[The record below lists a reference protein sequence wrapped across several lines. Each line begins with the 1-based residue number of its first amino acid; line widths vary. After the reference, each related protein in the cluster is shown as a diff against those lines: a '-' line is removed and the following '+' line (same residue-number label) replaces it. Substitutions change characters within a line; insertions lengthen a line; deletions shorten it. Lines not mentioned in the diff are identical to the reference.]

1 MKAYKCHVTSQQFTM
16 TDREINK
23 TGRKQNC
30 STFKNVTDFDIG
42 TLTFAVLVN
51 FSGIHLG

>member
-1 MKAYKCHVTSQQFTM
+1 MEAYKYHVSSQQFTM

-30 STFKNVTDFDIG
+30 STLKMSLI
-42 TLTFAVLVN
+42 LTSV
-51 FSGIHLG
+51 H